1 MKVYVLRYEYAHHG
15 ENFTRGVH
23 MTYKG
28 ALLDQCVI
36 LLEILMDMD
45 WDEEDTREIYY
56 IGDIIEKGDP
66 ITVDEL
72 IQHIN
77 VLERHADNAEVYTEI
92 EQFTLQP

>member
-1 MKVYVLRYEYAHHG
+1 MSKSNDNLYSYRL
-15 ENFTRGVH
+15 
-23 MTYKG
+23 
-28 ALLDQCVI
+28 
-36 LLEILMDMD
+36 D
-45 WDEEDTREIYY
+45 WDEEDEKEIK
-56 IGDIIEKGDP
+56 IINNIIEKGDP